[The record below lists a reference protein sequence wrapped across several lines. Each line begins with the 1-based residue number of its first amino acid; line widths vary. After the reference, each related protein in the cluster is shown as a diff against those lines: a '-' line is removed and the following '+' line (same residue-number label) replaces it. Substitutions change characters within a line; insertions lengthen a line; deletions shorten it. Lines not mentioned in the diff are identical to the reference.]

1 VHRSKTLRVSSLSG
15 FRPIIRRAI
24 RIAPQSSLL
33 SQFYLHSDS
42 ADLLLPHSA
51 VHRSKTLRV
60 SSLSGI
66 RPIIRRAIRIAPQP
80 SLLSQFY
87 LHSDSADLLPQI
99 ASSSFR
105 SAPLKNASRFFAV
118 GHSPYQK

>member
-1 VHRSKTLRVSSLSG
+1 M
-15 FRPIIRRAI
+15 
-24 RIAPQSSLL
+24 
-33 SQFYLHSDS
+33 
-42 ADLLLPHSA
+42 
-51 VHRSKTLRV
+51 LRV

-118 GHSPYQK
+118 GHSPYQKESSKILPASSQIFAASFLALLIIVHIHS

>member
-1 VHRSKTLRVSSLSG
+1 MLR
-15 FRPIIRRAI
+15 I
-24 RIAPQSSLL
+24 
-33 SQFYLHSDS
+33 
-42 ADLLLPHSA
+42 
-51 VHRSKTLRV
+51 

-99 ASSSFR
+99 TSSSFR
-105 SAPLKNASRFFAV
+105 SAPLKNTSHFFAV
-118 GHSPYQK
+118 GHSPYHSPRNTNCSAAFAALAILPTFGFR